1 MHLLSPDAKADRSK
15 LPSDPIN
22 GLASYEIAPVALAV
36 GKQKFH
42 SVIAGVSVI
51 PITKGRC
58 RSRRRLQA
66 PIYAAGT
73 SRAEA
78 RRARVAPGERLAAHL
93 FVCGTTVGVEPDSF

>member
-1 MHLLSPDAKADRSK
+1 MRKTDSSK

-51 PITKGRC
+51 PITQGRC
-58 RSRRRLQA
+58 RSSRRLQA

-73 SRAEA
+73 SRSEA
-78 RRARVAPGERLAAHL
+78 NRAPVAPGERLGAHL
-93 FVCGTTVGVEPDSF
+93 FVCGTTVGVETHSFSPGEL